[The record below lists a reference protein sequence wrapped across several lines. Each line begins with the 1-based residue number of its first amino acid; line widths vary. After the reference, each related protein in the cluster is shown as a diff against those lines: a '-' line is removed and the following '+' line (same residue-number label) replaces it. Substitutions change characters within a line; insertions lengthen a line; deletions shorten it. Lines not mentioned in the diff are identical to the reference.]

1 MGNFVTVKKAKVLRF
16 QLISVMYLLFISLSI
31 LQIPIEWLRT
41 NINMA
46 QYIDNATSVE
56 MDNKQILSVYNEV
69 EKIEREFYKE
79 AGLDIN
85 RKIYKDP
92 DGYSVTDMY
101 FIRWKKAFTLFKKL
115 IELKKYH
122 LALPDNNPK
131 KAEFKKLF
139 ASDLKNGLGSEKAVL
154 WVEWKFKH
162 VPSSVVVTWLAE
174 LKLRMKLLN
183 GGIILKEEQNVDY
196 LVLMAYNMEAVRPG
210 DTVRIVVFNHEE
222 MKVDATENDK
232 VFDVTDWH
240 GDTLFFIPKYL
251 GVYSLSFKK
260 NGVEETLKV
269 TSIAKTFER
278 EKDSKFNIFYEGM
291 PAELHY
297 VNLLNPGSAVCDC
310 DPGIALNR
318 STNKVT
324 FTPEKSG
331 WCSFLINNSE
341 GRVLLRDSIYVQ
353 KVPEPFLFAQGSS
366 SGTMSRS
373 RLKSDGFV
381 SIYGT
386 HPDLQKFKFKLTNIK
401 YRLLGSSTELLTSDN
416 NEIKLSAEQI
426 DKVKYIIIQ
435 GANINTGSKD
445 FVFEKPLV
453 IQIK

>member
-46 QYIDNATSVE
+46 HYIDDATSVK

-79 AGLDIN
+79 AGYDIDK
-85 RKIYKDP
+85 KIYKDP
-92 DGYSVTDMY
+92 DSYSVTDMY
-101 FIRWKKAFTLFKKL
+101 FIRWKKALTLFQKL
-115 IELKKYH
+115 IDLKKYH

-139 ASDLKNGLGSEKAVL
+139 AADLENGLGSEKATL

-162 VPSSVVVTWLAE
+162 VPAGVVVTWLAD

-222 MKVDATENDK
+222 MKVNATENDK

-240 GDTLFFIPKYL
+240 GDTLFFIPKYV

-278 EKDSKFNIFYEGM
+278 EKDSKFNIFYEGK

-297 VNLLNPGSAVCDC
+297 VNLLNPGSTVCDC

-353 KVPEPFLFAQGSS
+353 KIPEPFLFVEGSS
-366 SGTMSRS
+366 GGVMSRA
-373 RLKSDGFV
+373 RLKSDGIINV
-381 SIYGT
+381 YGN
-386 HPDLQKFKFKLTNIK
+386 HPDLQKFNYKLTNLK
-401 YRLLGSSTELLTSDN
+401 YRLVGASSNVLYSTTNKITLNSE
-416 NEIKLSAEQI
+416 EI

-435 GANINTGSKD
+435 GADINTVSKS